1 MKTISTK
8 LDSKLHN
15 QFMELCNNEGK
26 CQSEFL
32 RDMIQNLFED
42 FDDDKVYSQV
52 IEQKKPPKPIV
63 TLIEDKSKQF
73 PKIEIVWK

>member
-1 MKTISTK
+1 MKTVSAK

-32 RDMIQNLFED
+32 RDMIQNLFENY
-42 FDDDKVYSQV
+42 DDDEVYPQDLQLV
-52 IEQKKPPKPIV
+52 TPKPIV
-63 TLIEDKSKQF
+63 TLIENKPAII
-73 PKIEIVWK
+73 PKIGIVWK

>member
-8 LDSKLHN
+8 LDNKLHS

-32 RDMIQNLFED
+32 RDMIQNLFENYD
-42 FDDDKVYSQV
+42 GDVHQV
-52 IEQKKPPKPIV
+52 IEQKETPKPIV
-63 TLIEDKSKQF
+63 TLIEDKPYKSEMQN
-73 PKIEIVWK
+73 IGII

>member
-32 RDMIQNLFED
+32 RDMIQNLFENYND
-42 FDDDKVYSQV
+42 GDVHQV
-52 IEQKKPPKPIV
+52 IEQKEAPKPIV
-63 TLIEDKSKQF
+63 TLIENKSTMI
-73 PKIEIVWK
+73 PKIENIWK